1 MVYFLGDWG
10 MGDIERTAAQHVSTT
25 LQQLNFHNYNS
36 SRQLQQQQQQQQDHQ
51 QQQQQQ
57 QQQQR
62 SVQYNVGH
70 QQQQQ
75 LQQQHQQQ
83 QQQQRQLPQL
93 EHHECCQNAIDA
105 FHVTKGADNLST
117 YLREAQQQ
125 QQSLFGGGRSAN
137 AGSGKEQQQQQ
148 QLIQGGYH
156 QISDQHL
163 LHTAHLQLQDE
174 KDTQQHLQYH
184 PLHNH
189 HHHHLHHQQQHQ
201 HHQLHDT
208 ESDED
213 EIALYPLNNQV
224 GGHTRLLL
232 LNQSTVIKPL
242 NLRELEFYQNIP
254 SDIQQ
259 FVPKYRGVMQ
269 ATTMGGSKLEKRYS
283 PSFRD
288 ETVRKTAASKR
299 KREEVLRM
307 KIHKNGIP
315 SEVLKSI
322 AQIDN
327 SNKQYFLMLEN
338 ITSAYRQPCILDLKM
353 GTRQHGDD
361 ASAEKRSKQ
370 MAKCAAST
378 SASLGVR
385 LCGMQVYQADLD
397 HYLKRDKYWG
407 RELNEEG
414 FKGALQSFFHNG
426 YRLRVKV
433 IAKVLDKLEQ
443 LRRVIEQQSSYRFYS
458 CSLLIVYEGYED
470 PVTVTDSTN
479 PSDACDYHPLETE
492 SNSCCYDADA
502 SNSSIEQFLLSSSNE
517 ESPLPATTFGHH
529 PRIPSTVPTITST
542 SFHGEHFRRQ
552 SKIGGADGV
561 GAPVSGESETGN
573 RQREAKVP
581 FVPISEETIYPG
593 ATDGSSSPS
602 DDAIPAHHLH
612 HHALSSSGSGAL
624 IGAACHNQTL
634 HSSSPHSMDSWMN
647 YSSNS
652 NSSSDDY
659 ATAFGVTGLPIGKQ
673 QSEVKVRTS
682 SDLDA
687 KDGGGGGLFSTSSIT
702 CHNNNRMMTPVDS
715 RRAFGEAL
723 TAGALTLNKD
733 LSDGVDGAG
742 AAGVHHTGGGGGC
755 QHDNSDAG
763 YHEDE
768 EVDDEDEEEG
778 EVDDEEEERQLL
790 RQKHSSGSTGSK
802 RPRGK
807 DSSST
812 GSCVGIG
819 VGGVGGGGGGGGGGV
834 GNGRKLASNGLQVVS
849 GSGAGGLGSGVG
861 GVTGTTLTASAT
873 AAIPLR
879 RKLSS
884 KSKSSS
890 LGGGDFGNGASSATT
905 TVGMAD
911 VRMIDFAHTTFEIK
925 NGGISLC
932 GNTNVK
938 VHHGPDSGFLR
949 GLDSLKHILTEICD
963 ECY

>member
-25 LQQLNFHNYNS
+25 LQQLNFHNYNK
-36 SRQLQQQQQQQQDHQ
+36 
-51 QQQQQQ
+51 
-57 QQQQR
+57 
-62 SVQYNVGH
+62 V
-70 QQQQQ
+70 
-75 LQQQHQQQ
+75 
-83 QQQQRQLPQL
+83 
-93 EHHECCQNAIDA
+93 
-105 FHVTKGADNLST
+105 
-117 YLREAQQQ
+117 QQQ
-125 QQSLFGGGRSAN
+125 QQSLLSGRSTN
-137 AGSGKEQQQQQ
+137 PGSGKEEQQQQQ

-163 LHTAHLQLQDE
+163 LHSAHLQLQDE
-174 KDTQQHLQYH
+174 KDTQHLQYH
-184 PLHNH
+184 SLHNLH
-189 HHHHLHHQQQHQ
+189 HHHHHQPQHQ

-338 ITSAYRQPCILDLKM
+338 ITSSYRQPCILDLKM

-443 LRRVIEQQSSYRFYS
+443 LRRVIEKQSSYRFYS

-470 PVTVTDSTN
+470 PVTMTDSTN
-479 PSDACDYHPLETE
+479 PSDACDYHPLEAE

-552 SKIGGADGV
+552 PRTGADG
-561 GAPVSGESETGN
+561 GGHASGESETDN

-602 DDAIPAHHLH
+602 DDAIAAHH

-673 QSEVKVRTS
+673 QSDAKVRTS
-682 SDLDA
+682 DLDA
-687 KDGGGGGLFSTSSIT
+687 DGAGLFSTSSIT
-702 CHNNNRMMTPVDS
+702 CHNNNMMTAIDS
-715 RRAFGEAL
+715 RRTFGEAL
-723 TAGALTLNKD
+723 TSSALTLNKD
-733 LSDGVDGAG
+733 MRDGVDGGAG
-742 AAGVHHTGGGGGC
+742 AASQTGGGC

-778 EVDDEEEERQLL
+778 EVDDEEDERQLL

-807 DSSST
+807 DSSNT
-812 GSCVGIG
+812 GSCIV
-819 VGGVGGGGGGGGGGV
+819 VGGGGGGGGGV
-834 GNGRKLASNGLQVVS
+834 GNTRKLASNGLPVDS
-849 GSGAGGLGSGVG
+849 GSTGLRMGSGVG
-861 GVTGTTLTASAT
+861 GVSGSALTASTT

-890 LGGGDFGNGASSATT
+890 LGGADFGNGASSATT

>member
-10 MGDIERTAAQHVSTT
+10 MGDIERTTAQHVPTN
-25 LQQLNFHNYNS
+25 LQQLNFHNFTN
-36 SRQLQQQQQQQQDHQ
+36 SRQLQQHQQQQQQQHQEQLHNVAYQ

-57 QQQQR
+57 QQQH
-62 SVQYNVGH
+62 SLH
-70 QQQQQ
+70 QQHERSHATDAFYVTKPGDNLSAYLKDVQQHQ
-75 LQQQHQQQ
+75 AQQSPFAGRQTGNRLILPAAHQEIADPRLLLHTDGSQHLQNSLQQQH
-83 QQQQRQLPQL
+83 
-93 EHHECCQNAIDA
+93 
-105 FHVTKGADNLST
+105 
-117 YLREAQQQ
+117 
-125 QQSLFGGGRSAN
+125 
-137 AGSGKEQQQQQ
+137 EQ
-148 QLIQGGYH
+148 
-156 QISDQHL
+156 
-163 LHTAHLQLQDE
+163 
-174 KDTQQHLQYH
+174 DTQQHLHY
-184 PLHNH
+184 
-189 HHHHLHHQQQHQ
+189 HHLHQHQQHP
-201 HHQLHDT
+201 HHDT

-269 ATTMGGSKLEKRYS
+269 AATMGGSKLEKRYS
-283 PSFRD
+283 PSFRED
-288 ETVRKTAASKR
+288 SARKTAASKR

-397 HYLKRDKYWG
+397 HYMKRDKYWG
-407 RELNEEG
+407 RELNEDG
-414 FKGALQSFFHNG
+414 FKGALQNFFHNG

-443 LRRVIEQQSSYRFYS
+443 LRRVIEKQSSYRFYS

-470 PVTVTDSTN
+470 PVTVTDSTY
-479 PSDACDYHPLETE
+479 PSDAGDYHLLETE

-502 SNSSIEQFLLSSSNE
+502 SNSSIEQFLHSSSNE
-517 ESPLPATTFGHH
+517 ESPMPSTTFG
-529 PRIPSTVPTITST
+529 PKRVPTAHTTTTGGEAFAPASETTPIFPGQHFRNLAGGEAAAVAETVDNSR
-542 SFHGEHFRRQ
+542 HGEQSGSSCERR
-552 SKIGGADGV
+552 STD
-561 GAPVSGESETGN
+561 P
-573 RQREAKVP
+573 KVP
-581 FVPISEETIYPG
+581 FVPISEETVYPG
-593 ATDGSSSPS
+593 TTEETSLASK
-602 DDAIPAHHLH
+602 AIPLPLPSAR
-612 HHALSSSGSGAL
+612 SIS
-624 IGAACHNQTL
+624 AASAAQPMN
-634 HSSSPHSMDSWMN
+634 SSSPHSMDSWMN

-659 ATAFGVTGLPIGKQ
+659 VAAFVVPSHAQTATTDLPDA
-673 QSEVKVRTS
+673 S
-682 SDLDA
+682 SDFDA
-687 KDGGGGGLFSTSSIT
+687 SFEASRKPAGHHTVDGGGFSTSSIT
-702 CHNNNRMMTPVDS
+702 FGHSILDSTKSGNRNAAPDGS
-715 RRAFGEAL
+715 GPGAFGSDSVA
-723 TAGALTLNKD
+723 TFKDHRDSITFGNSTGNGGGA
-733 LSDGVDGAG
+733 VDGAS
-742 AAGVHHTGGGGGC
+742 AG

-768 EVDDEDEEEG
+768 EVDDDEEEG

-790 RQKHSSGSTGSK
+790 RQKMTGTSSK
-802 RPRGK
+802 RARGK
-807 DSSST
+807 ECGT
-812 GSCVGIG
+812 GT
-819 VGGVGGGGGGGGGGV
+819 
-834 GNGRKLASNGLQVVS
+834 A
-849 GSGAGGLGSGVG
+849 GSGAGGIAKKSNLVGSSASG
-861 GVTGTTLTASAT
+861 TASSGAIS
-873 AAIPLR
+873 IPLR

-884 KSKSSS
+884 KSKSAS
-890 LGGGDFGNGASSATT
+890 LGGVSVGGAASLGNGASS

-925 NGGISLC
+925 NGGASFC
-932 GNTNVK
+932 ATANVK

-949 GLDSLKHILTEICD
+949 GLDSLKQILTEICE

>member
-36 SRQLQQQQQQQQDHQ
+36 SRQLQQQQQQDQ

-62 SVQYNVGH
+62 SVQYNVAIQQQ

-75 LQQQHQQQ
+75 LQQQQQQ
-83 QQQQRQLPQL
+83 QLQQQQRQLPQL
-93 EHHECCQNAIDA
+93 EHHECCQATDA

-117 YLREAQQQ
+117 YLREVQQQ
-125 QQSLFGGGRSAN
+125 QQSLLGGRSTN
-137 AGSGKEQQQQQ
+137 AGSGKEQQTQ

-174 KDTQQHLQYH
+174 KDTQHLQYH
-184 PLHNH
+184 PLHNLH
-189 HHHHLHHQQQHQ
+189 HHHHLQQQHQ

-443 LRRVIEQQSSYRFYS
+443 LRRVIEKQSSYRFYS

-552 SKIGGADGV
+552 SRTGVDGAG
-561 GAPVSGESETGN
+561 PISGESDTGN

-602 DDAIPAHHLH
+602 DDVIPAH
-612 HHALSSSGSGAL
+612 HHALSSSGSAGAL

-673 QSEVKVRTS
+673 QSEAKVRTS
-682 SDLDA
+682 DLDA
-687 KDGGGGGLFSTSSIT
+687 DGGGLFSTSSIT
-702 CHNNNRMMTPVDS
+702 CHNNNMMTAIDS
-715 RRAFGEAL
+715 RRAFGDAL
-723 TAGALTLNKD
+723 TASALTLNKD
-733 LSDGVDGAG
+733 MRDGVDGPGGGGGGAG
-742 AAGVHHTGGGGGC
+742 TASQTGGGC

-778 EVDDEEEERQLL
+778 EVDDEEDERQLL
-790 RQKHSSGSTGSK
+790 RQKHSSGGSTGSK

-812 GSCVGIG
+812 GGSCG
-819 VGGVGGGGGGGGGGV
+819 VGGVGGV
-834 GNGRKLASNGLQVVS
+834 GNARKLASNGLQAVS
-849 GSGAGGLGSGVG
+849 VSAGLGGGVG
-861 GVTGTTLTASAT
+861 SVSGTTLTASAT